1 MIDTPLKYCI
11 EAARRAGLEN
21 AEQLSEQS
29 VVLRF
34 PSLCAWY
41 REACRERDE
50 MERQR
55 NELLA
60 ALESVMDS
68 WQYGETTY
76 EAKTTYDHARSA
88 IEKAKGEKP

>member
-55 NELLA
+55 NELIEIIDCCLDCKA
-60 ALESVMDS
+60 AI
-68 WQYGETTY
+68 
-76 EAKTTYDHARSA
+76 AKT
-88 IEKAKGEKP
+88 KGAGHD